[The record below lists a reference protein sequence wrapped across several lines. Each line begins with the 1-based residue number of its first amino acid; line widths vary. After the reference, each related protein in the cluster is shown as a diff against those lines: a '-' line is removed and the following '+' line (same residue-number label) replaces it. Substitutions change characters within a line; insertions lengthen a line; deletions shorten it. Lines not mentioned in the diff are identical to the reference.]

1 MRYWTVIDPKDP
13 VNGNFESEYTTYSEE
28 EVLNEYWEYWYGR
41 MCDKFGKEYV
51 DENYGPEDC
60 IEDWV
65 IVNWAMESK

>member
-1 MRYWTVIDPKDP
+1 
-13 VNGNFESEYTTYSEE
+13 
-28 EVLNEYWEYWYGR
+28 